1 MLQLVFNK
9 NCNDSNF
16 WGEFFNMTY
25 FGKYILNISLHY
37 NIMQNLTRFKEIFDD
52 FFQLTNENI
61 SKIFHLKHS
70 PKMVGVAPII
80 PFSPIWYFQS
90 LGIYIIFLECIFFSF
105 GLKSLQ

>member
-16 WGEFFNMTY
+16 SGEFFNMTY
-25 FGKYILNISLHY
+25 FEKYILNISLPY
-37 NIMQNLTRFKEIFDD
+37 NIMQNLTRSKEIFDD

-61 SKIFHLKHS
+61 SKTFHLKHS
-70 PKMVGVAPII
+70 PKIVGVASII

-90 LGIYIIFLECIFFSF
+90 LEISHHLS
-105 GLKSLQ
+105 